1 MLHGLQKV
9 IDLAKSV
16 EGGDVEVER
25 LRMRVTELVE
35 ADAGAVSRGVD
46 EYGMTALMWACW
58 MGSVDKVKVL
68 LDEGG
73 ADPGVTNNQRGR
85 NKDRT
90 ALSLA
95 MASPAWRELTT
106 LLWHHP
112 RLPRAYSDCFT
123 GRCACVPAVGETN
136 RVNDGMHP
144 HRGAMPEAHFRV
156 HLHIYSYSYLF
167 PPPLVCALPGVACA
181 RPRSACLCRCVS
193 LPS

>member
-1 MLHGLQKV
+1 MSNENMLHGLQKV

-25 LRMRVTELVE
+25 LRMRVTELAEV
-35 ADAGAVSRGVD
+35 DAGAVSRGVD
-46 EYGMTALMWACW
+46 EYGMTALMWACC

-73 ADPGVTNNQRGR
+73 ADPGVTNNRRGR

-95 MASPAWRELTT
+95 MASPAWRELAT

-123 GRCACVPAVGETN
+123 GRCACVPVGESN
-136 RVNDGMHP
+136 RVNGMHAY
-144 HRGAMPEAHFRV
+144 RGSMPEAHFKV
-156 HLHIYSYSYLF
+156 HLHIYLYFYF
-167 PPPLVCALPGVACA
+167 PPPPGVRLAGVACA
-181 RPRSACLCRCVS
+181 
-193 LPS
+193 